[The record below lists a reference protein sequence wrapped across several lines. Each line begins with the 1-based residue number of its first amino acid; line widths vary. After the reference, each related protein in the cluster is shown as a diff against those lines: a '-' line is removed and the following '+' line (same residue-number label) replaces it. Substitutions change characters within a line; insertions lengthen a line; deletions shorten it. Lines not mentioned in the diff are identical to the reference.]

1 MNEAQKRHKRKHD
14 REAFQKKQDKLRGP
28 TETARLKAEKEKRVI
43 IKAEKELSQIN
54 SERKQQPGIMWERLL
69 EGQFFE
75 DVKLKPTGS
84 NIERLK

>member
-1 MNEAQKRHKRKHD
+1 MNEAQKEKKRKHD

-28 TETARLKAEKEKRVI
+28 TETARIKADKEKKAI
-43 IKAEKELSQIN
+43 IKAEKELQQIK
-54 SERKQQPGIMWERLL
+54 SERRQQPSVMWERLL
-69 EGQFFE
+69 DGEMFE